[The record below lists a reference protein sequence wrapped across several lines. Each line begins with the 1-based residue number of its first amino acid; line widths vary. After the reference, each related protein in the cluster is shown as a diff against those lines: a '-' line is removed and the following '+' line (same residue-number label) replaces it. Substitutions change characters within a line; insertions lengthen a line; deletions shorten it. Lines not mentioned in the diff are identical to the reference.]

1 MAIPTVIIPAAG
13 DGTRTQDLAFS
24 KPKPLISIQGKP
36 IISWI
41 LEGLYQQGLDDVV
54 LVVPGPPDIDP
65 IATYIRG
72 TYGQLL
78 QPRFVQQEQPL
89 GPLHAVSQAL
99 PLVQSSSL
107 LVVLAD
113 TICLERFQDFGFDRS
128 WVLFAA
134 VDQQDSWC
142 LVESR
147 DGYVD
152 DLIDKPSTSVST
164 YDALV
169 GVYHFSDSNLF
180 TSSTHSVLGDDETVR
195 GEYQL
200 SSAIMRYTQTTRVA
214 TRKTAQWFDCGSIPN
229 LKRSAERLATHKAR
243 AFNEIKLSASR
254 GLITKLSA
262 TPEGKDTLDDEIA
275 YYCALPKAM
284 RSYFPRMVSSASL
297 DSQSDM
303 TLEYWPL
310 HSLADSFLYQ
320 RFSVVLWSELA
331 STIAMMLAEFRSMVE
346 ATVDSTD
353 CYHILFEKTEL
364 RISQLRRQGFK
375 LADVSDVTLDGR
387 PLRGW
392 PRLRTR
398 TEEVVRDLSARAC
411 ASLLH
416 GDLCFSNILSDASS
430 GVVKTVDPRG
440 RFGATAGIFGDQR
453 YDLAK
458 LRQSYHGGY
467 DFIVNGLYRVAH
479 DRSGYTL
486 SIGSPD

>member
-147 DGYVD
+147 DGFVD
-152 DLIDKPSTSVST
+152 DLIDKPSSSV
-164 YDALV
+164 
-169 GVYHFSDSNLF
+169 
-180 TSSTHSVLGDDETVR
+180 
-195 GEYQL
+195 
-200 SSAIMRYTQTTRVA
+200 
-214 TRKTAQWFDCGSIPN
+214 
-229 LKRSAERLATHKAR
+229 
-243 AFNEIKLSASR
+243 
-254 GLITKLSA
+254 
-262 TPEGKDTLDDEIA
+262 
-275 YYCALPKAM
+275 
-284 RSYFPRMVSSASL
+284 
-297 DSQSDM
+297 
-303 TLEYWPL
+303 
-310 HSLADSFLYQ
+310 
-320 RFSVVLWSELA
+320 
-331 STIAMMLAEFRSMVE
+331 
-346 ATVDSTD
+346 
-353 CYHILFEKTEL
+353 
-364 RISQLRRQGFK
+364 
-375 LADVSDVTLDGR
+375 
-387 PLRGW
+387 
-392 PRLRTR
+392 
-398 TEEVVRDLSARAC
+398 
-411 ASLLH
+411 
-416 GDLCFSNILSDASS
+416 
-430 GVVKTVDPRG
+430 
-440 RFGATAGIFGDQR
+440 
-453 YDLAK
+453 
-458 LRQSYHGGY
+458 
-467 DFIVNGLYRVAH
+467 
-479 DRSGYTL
+479 
-486 SIGSPD
+486 